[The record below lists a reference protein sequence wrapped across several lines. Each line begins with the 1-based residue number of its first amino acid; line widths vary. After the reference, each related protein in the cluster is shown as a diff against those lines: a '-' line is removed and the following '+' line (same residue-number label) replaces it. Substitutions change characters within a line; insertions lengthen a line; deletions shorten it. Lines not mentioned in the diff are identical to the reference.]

1 MVLQTGHMSSGEGGR
16 GRGWKG
22 FRGAGGGFGGM
33 VVVFA
38 GGGRGEGGWLVV
50 EGMGVCRESGSV
62 VVGGRAVVWVVDGY
76 CRVGGCPGLGRAVEG
91 RYLWCRGVVL
101 PVGFCLRLGEAQI

>member
-1 MVLQTGHMSSGEGGR
+1 
-16 GRGWKG
+16 
-22 FRGAGGGFGGM
+22 M

-101 PVGFCLRLGEAQI
+101 PVGFCLRWVRLRFEVVVWVVMLKKEGAQTAKPRPRTPTAFC